1 MPPRSDG
8 TAATSRDMHDPI
20 GRRQH
25 VGRRARQSEG
35 CCQGSREGSCSRA
48 TPLTGGSSGS
58 LVVLTIT
65 LVVSVAAV
73 GRTNSFQEVVPF
85 TISDGLA
92 RLAWATA
99 TAPVVLQFTNDVP
112 RDLEI
117 MRLARSGQDRNWR
130 LADTMHVVPAGDRVV
145 VEGPI
150 GIETLMLVRAR
161 DRPGYL
167 LDGPFRWPSRP
178 STYIVLTKW
187 RKTIRG
193 TFSDPHATLQ
203 WLSADDE
210 GDRGAGCEW
219 RDRTEWECV
228 GIPLHAHGVVVM
240 ITNGQVTCGIPS
252 AVVSPAGVD
261 VASTRTSAW
270 GRLVVVERP
279 KSDVTRPLHIT
290 AVRPAA
296 SGELPLAPRSAR
308 TERAIDTRV
317 HVDLI
322 ADGVAWIAGAEVPED
337 GWLEIEAAD
346 GATERVELRELA
358 RGLANTPLRVQVVRP
373 SP

>member
-1 MPPRSDG
+1 LSKKRAGKGLARGEPDPRWRG
-8 TAATSRDMHDPI
+8 I
-20 GRRQH
+20 Q
-25 VGRRARQSEG
+25 
-35 CCQGSREGSCSRA
+35 
-48 TPLTGGSSGS
+48 
-58 LVVLTIT
+58 LVVLA
-65 LVVSVAAV
+65 LAVAVCGAPA
-73 GRTNSFQEVVPF
+73 RRANSLQDVVPF
-85 TISDGLA
+85 AISDGLPRLPWA
-92 RLAWATA
+92 RAKS
-99 TAPVVLQFTNDVP
+99 PVVLQFDNAVLTE
-112 RDLEI
+112 LEI

>member
-8 TAATSRDMHDPI
+8 SVATSRDMHNPI
-20 GRRQH
+20 GRRPH
-25 VGRRARQSEG
+25 VVRRATQTDG
-35 CCQGSREGSCSRA
+35 YWQGSCGGSCSRA

-58 LVVLTIT
+58 LVLLTIT

-85 TISDGLA
+85 SISDGLA

-99 TAPVVLQFTNDVP
+99 TAPVVLQFNNDVP
-112 RDLEI
+112 RDLVI
-117 MRLARSGQDRNWR
+117 MRLARSGLDRTWH

-145 VEGPI
+145 VHGPI
-150 GIETLMLVRAR
+150 GIETLVVIRAR

-178 STYIVLTKW
+178 STFVVRTTW

-219 RDRTEWECV
+219 RNRTEWECV
-228 GIPLHAHGVVVM
+228 GIPLHARGVVVM
-240 ITNGQVTCGIPS
+240 ITNGQVACGIPS
-252 AVVSPAGVD
+252 AVVSPAGVEI
-261 VASTRTSAW
+261 ASTRTSVW

-279 KSDVTRPLHIT
+279 KSDFTLPVHIT
-290 AVRPAA
+290 ALRPAP

-317 HVDLI
+317 RVDII
-322 ADGVAWIAGAEVPED
+322 AAGVGWIAGEEVPED
-337 GWLEIEAAD
+337 GWVEIEAAD